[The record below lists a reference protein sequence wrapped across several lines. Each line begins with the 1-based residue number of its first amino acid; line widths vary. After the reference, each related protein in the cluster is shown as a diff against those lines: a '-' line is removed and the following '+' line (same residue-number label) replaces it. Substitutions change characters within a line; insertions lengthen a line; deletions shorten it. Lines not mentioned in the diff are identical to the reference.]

1 MVWECFL
8 FVVVFHFASSAHS
21 YFRTLGHFLEW
32 PGGDDLKGDTRS
44 WTTSIGKKTAFSIEE
59 LKSPIIVLSIYLLV
73 GHLNNNT
80 PKKQL

>member
-1 MVWECFL
+1 M

-44 WTTSIGKKTAFSIEE
+44 WTTSIGEKNSLLYRRIKESYHC
-59 LKSPIIVLSIYLLV
+59 IINISF
-73 GHLNNNT
+73 GR
-80 PKKQL
+80 PFK